1 MAEVEVNQPRQP
13 PRDDARVQVAL
24 GRLAELDTIGI
35 DASVAVYDDIHRSL
49 SAALE
54 GPALEGPAPDGGTEP
69 VRAPE

>member
-1 MAEVEVNQPRQP
+1 MGEVEVNQPSQP
-13 PRDDARVQVAL
+13 PSDDPRVQVAL

-54 GPALEGPAPDGGTEP
+54 GPAPDGGTDP
-69 VRAPE
+69 PRAPE